1 MPLCGAAPSAR
12 LCPILHEKLYSGKLF
27 SRNLRISYGNY
38 APVRVN
44 PGALP
49 VTWPRQTC
57 PGDSMVLPL
66 SHIPPASDARIIWIA
81 SEPVRRERLTRQG
94 FVPDEMVRC
103 VRRSRRRRFFLFRV
117 RGRLIL
123 LPRKLAGEIFAEVQS

>member
-1 MPLCGAAPSAR
+1 
-12 LCPILHEKLYSGKLF
+12 
-27 SRNLRISYGNY
+27 
-38 APVRVN
+38 
-44 PGALP
+44 
-49 VTWPRQTC
+49 
-57 PGDSMVLPL
+57 MVLPL

-103 VRRSRRRRFFLFRV
+103 VRRSRRRRVFFFRV